1 MSINAL
7 CLLSGTDSQ
16 PVVSISPG
24 TKISASLGTTVN
36 LTCSVDVQDSS
47 PGVIS
52 SITWKFG
59 TEVLSDG
66 VSTMLDQGVSSLD
79 IGSIKSGQAGS
90 YSCEAVV
97 DSSNYANTT
106 SITVQ
111 CK

>member
-1 MSINAL
+1 MS
-7 CLLSGTDSQ
+7 
-16 PVVSISPG
+16 VSPG
-24 TKISASLGTTVN
+24 IKISASLGESVS

-59 TEVLSDG
+59 TEILSDG
-66 VSTMLDQGVSSLD
+66 VSTVLDQGVSSLS
-79 IGSIKSGQAGS
+79 IGKIKSAQAGS

-97 DSSNYANTT
+97 DNSNYANTT